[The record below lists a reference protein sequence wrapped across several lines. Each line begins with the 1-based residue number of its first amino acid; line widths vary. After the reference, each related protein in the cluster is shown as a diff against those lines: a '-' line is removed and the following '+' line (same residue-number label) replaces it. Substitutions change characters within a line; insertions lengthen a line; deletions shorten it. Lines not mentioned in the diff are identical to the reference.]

1 MSVSSQTMV
10 QVSENHSEEALL
22 WLMVIESDE
31 LDAPLY
37 LVNNN
42 EEIFSNGQKY
52 DPFPFE
58 VALPPDDGGTPQSL
72 VLKTNNIAPELMD
85 IIRKP
90 TEPPKVRLDLVSTR
104 DIDTVEKSIGF
115 LTVGAV
121 TYDAI
126 DVTFRLTAGKWSGR
140 KTLNN
145 IYNQAEFPALFFALQ

>member
-1 MSVSSQTMV
+1 
-10 QVSENHSEEALL
+10 
-22 WLMVIESDE
+22 MVIESDE
-31 LDAPLY
+31 LAAPLY

-90 TEPPKVRLDLVSTR
+90 TEPPR